1 MHDNRWAN
9 CPAATFCSGCRSDTD
24 QFITARAEADLFG
37 VCKAAFP
44 LRFRRAVDE
53 VIVMIHKIGPPQVVR
68 KLAVR
73 HRLGGQAGIR
83 TGLVERHRVKRGE
96 HADIRQ
102 DRGVVFTVAVAVG
115 RDVHY
120 QRDVERRPPIDDRL
134 GVFGHAAVEL
144 VDGGAVRKGDRIKIA
159 CAEAA
164 PAAHAVGGIHG
175 HFVRAGIVGK
185 AAVCTFP
192 FAPAAAAAALRVNL
206 RLPVGVL
213 FLLSGAGAA
222 THPDVFDRTAKS
234 SHFMP
239 LEMGQT
245 DKHIRIHH
253 RAADA
258 RLLDEL
264 AARNG
269 DGYVIR
275 SLEPVGNKQRAA
287 GRERR
292 KPVFPGTLQMLQRVF
307 TLPRIHGVAIRQEW
321 LSAQIAHELD
331 HGARIVWPQVAH
343 VAKLAKVHLNG
354 DEFAAKVD
362 LFDSSGPTEF
372 LQFLWQSVRKCDRT
386 KIRKV
391 NLCLFHFYSPVS
403 RGFSGCSGA
412 ASVLLLLYVA
422 VMPHCQADIPHFA
435 VFAVAAHGESWYSII
450 YLLHTKRGHLHGSFD
465 GSD

>member
-1 MHDNRWAN
+1 MHDNRRAN

-164 PAAHAVGGIHG
+164 PAAHAVGGVDG
-175 HFVRAGIVGK
+175 HLARAGIKLQAVVG
-185 AAVCTFP
+185 ALAL
-192 FAPAAAAAALRVNL
+192 AAAAAAAQRRVDG
-206 RLPVGVL
+206 RLPVGMLV
-213 FLLSGAGAA
+213 FFAGTGAA
-222 THPDVFDRTAKS
+222 AHADVFDGAAKTGNFMPFEVGQADEHVRIHDSAADLGLPDVFAAGDRHGHVVRT
-234 SHFMP
+234 
-239 LEMGQT
+239 
-245 DKHIRIHH
+245 
-253 RAADA
+253 
-258 RLLDEL
+258 
-264 AARNG
+264 
-269 DGYVIR
+269 
-275 SLEPVGNKQRAA
+275 LEPVCNEDGAA
-287 GRERR
+287 G
-292 KPVFPGTLQMLQRVF
+292 
-307 TLPRIHGVAIRQEW
+307 
-321 LSAQIAHELD
+321 
-331 HGARIVWPQVAH
+331 
-343 VAKLAKVHLNG
+343 
-354 DEFAAKVD
+354 
-362 LFDSSGPTEF
+362 
-372 LQFLWQSVRKCDRT
+372 
-386 KIRKV
+386 
-391 NLCLFHFYSPVS
+391 
-403 RGFSGCSGA
+403 
-412 ASVLLLLYVA
+412 
-422 VMPHCQADIPHFA
+422 
-435 VFAVAAHGESWYSII
+435 
-450 YLLHTKRGHLHGSFD
+450 
-465 GSD
+465 